1 MLAKNKIFI
10 SFNESAVTKVS
21 DQNTSGD
28 CVRPWLPLGRNLGRK
43 HWYFMENICHVSID
57 NQDQLNKQSTSL

>member
-43 HWYFMENICHVSID
+43 HWYFMENICHVG
-57 NQDQLNKQSTSL
+57 